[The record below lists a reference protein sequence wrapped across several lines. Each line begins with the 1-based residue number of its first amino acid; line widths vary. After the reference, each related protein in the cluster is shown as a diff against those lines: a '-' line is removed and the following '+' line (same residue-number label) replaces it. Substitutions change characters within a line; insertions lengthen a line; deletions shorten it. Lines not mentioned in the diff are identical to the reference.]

1 MDDEARDAAL
11 TREISLPLFQARAW
25 MKLVGI
31 VSIVIGILI
40 ALSIVGILI
49 AWLPIWMG
57 VILYRAGSSIEAA
70 LHTGDRQALLHGLRQ
85 LRLFFTVMGVL
96 VLLWLLLLLS
106 GLFFGATSFH
116 MMMWR
121 MPHVFI

>member
-1 MDDEARDAAL
+1 MSAL
-11 TREISLPLFQARAW
+11 IREISLPLFQAKLW
-25 MKLVGI
+25 MKLVGV

-40 ALSIVGILI
+40 AMSIVGILV

-57 VILYRAGSSIEAA
+57 VILYRAGSSVEAA
-70 LHTGDRQALLHGLRQ
+70 LHTGDRQALLQGLRQ

-96 VLLWLLLLLS
+96 VLLWLILLLS
-106 GLFFGATSFH
+106 GLFLGVSSFH
-116 MMMWR
+116 MMMWN